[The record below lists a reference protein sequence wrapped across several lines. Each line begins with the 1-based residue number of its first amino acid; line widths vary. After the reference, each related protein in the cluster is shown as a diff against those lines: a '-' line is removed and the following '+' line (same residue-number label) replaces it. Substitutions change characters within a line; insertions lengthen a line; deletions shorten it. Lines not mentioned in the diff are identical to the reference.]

1 MRDDPEVINV
11 REEERIDTARL
22 EPYLRERL
30 TVADGSFAV
39 RQFGGGH
46 ANLTYLV
53 RFGETEYVLRRP
65 PLGPLAPRSH
75 DMRRE
80 HAVLSKLFAA
90 FPLAPQSYLLCT
102 DRDVIGS
109 DFIIEE
115 RKHGIAIRR
124 NLPERFASDPALT
137 RRIGD
142 MLVDT
147 LSRLHTV
154 DVAAAGLSELG
165 RPEGYVERQLEGW
178 TSRWTA
184 ARTRASADAAPL
196 VEWLRDALPA
206 SPAATLVHNDYK
218 LDNML
223 VEPQDPAQISALLDW
238 DMCTVGDPL
247 MDVGYLLALWV
258 EPTDP
263 PFARVGAMPTWHEGF
278 ATRREAA
285 QRYARKTGF
294 DITHLTWYHVF
305 NLFRFAGI
313 LQQIYQRF
321 ERGQTHDARFAR
333 FGDQANVLVDAAAQ
347 LAGVSAPPSQAL

>member
-1 MRDDPEVINV
+1 MNDDPEVIDV
-11 REEERIDTARL
+11 REEERVDTVRL

-30 TVADGSFAV
+30 PAAEGAFAL

-46 ANLTYLV
+46 ANLTYLI

-65 PLGPLAPRSH
+65 PLGPVAPRSH

-80 HAVLSKLFAA
+80 HAVLSKLFAV
-90 FPLAPQSYLLCT
+90 FPLAPRSYLLCT
-102 DRDVIGS
+102 DGDVIGS
-109 DFIIEE
+109 DFIVEE

-124 NLPERFASDPALT
+124 DLPERFARDPGLT
-137 RRIGD
+137 RRIGH

-147 LSRLHTV
+147 LSRLHMV
-154 DVAAAGLSELG
+154 DISTAGLLELG
-165 RPEGYVERQLEGW
+165 HPEGYVGRQLEGW
-178 TSRWTA
+178 AARWTA
-184 ARTRASADAAPL
+184 ARTQSSADAAPL
-196 VEWLRDALPA
+196 VAWLREALPA
-206 SPAATLVHNDYK
+206 SPAVTLIHNDYK

-223 VEPQDPAQISALLDW
+223 VAPEDPAHVAAVLDW
-238 DMCTVGDPL
+238 DMCTIGDPL

-258 EPTDP
+258 EPADP

-278 ATRREAA
+278 PTRAEAA
-285 QRYARKTGF
+285 ERYARTTGF
-294 DITHLTWYHVF
+294 DIAHLTWYHVF

-333 FGDQANVLVDAAAQ
+333 FGEQASALVAAAAR
-347 LAGVSAPPSQAL
+347 LARLSR